1 MDQAEWKLLKEIAEL
16 EKTPQGAYNIRR
28 NGALDSRNS
37 TANIEITTKTE
48 PGKSGIDIRIKP
60 GTRHE
65 SVHIPVIISQ
75 TGLSEMVYNDFFIGE
90 DCDVDI
96 VAGCGIHN
104 TGCETSQH
112 DGVHTFYV
120 GKNSKVRY
128 VERHYGEGPGTGKRI
143 MNPQTVVYLEE
154 GATINLEST
163 QIRGVDSTE
172 RKTYA
177 KLGPKAKLVINEKL
191 MTHGRQHA
199 LSDVSVDLDGEDSVL
214 QIVSRSVGKDD
225 SVQVFHPIAR
235 GNSKCR
241 AHVQCDSILMGNAKI
256 SSIPEIAANHVDAQV
271 IHEAAIGKINS
282 DQLIK
287 LQTFGLSE
295 EEAEQVIVDGFL
307 K

>member
-1 MDQAEWKLLKEIAEL
+1 MDMS
-16 EKTPQGAYNIRR
+16 P
-28 NGALDSRNS
+28 
-37 TANIEITTKTE
+37 
-48 PGKSGIDIRIKP
+48 
-60 GTRHE
+60 
-65 SVHIPVIISQ
+65 
-75 TGLSEMVYNDFFIGE
+75 
-90 DCDVDI
+90 
-96 VAGCGIHN
+96 
-104 TGCETSQH
+104 
-112 DGVHTFYV
+112 
-120 GKNSKVRY
+120 
-128 VERHYGEGPGTGKRI
+128 
-143 MNPQTVVYLEE
+143 
-154 GATINLEST
+154 
-163 QIRGVDSTE
+163 IRGVDSTE

-282 DQLIK
+282 DQLIR
-287 LQTFGLSE
+287 QTFGRRGRSGASHRRRILEITGCVRTAFLRGMDMKHRRMIVFIYLLLSFAAYVLFAHWMWDGGTLGMLDPA
-295 EEAEQVIVDGFL
+295 EAGLSPLSFLLSAYGKHPDSHLAAGGDG
-307 K
+307 